1 MSRRKAAKR
10 RCFCENDARA
20 SAAQRART
28 RWKSGSQRK
37 LQRKTPAV
45 GTIARMKTT
54 SRRASSQPIFFR
66 RARLLTIKPASN
78 AAGAIK
84 PHASSAARC
93 GSSLVE
99 KLDQF
104 TVHEGRISPG
114 HAFQGTS
121 HCQWAAGSKRL
132 VVRNRGRNR
141 ATTATPARQDRDR
154 GSRRQTAAKFPLAD
168 SDRGG

>member
-1 MSRRKAAKR
+1 MSRSRRKAAKR

-20 SAAQRART
+20 SALQRART

-37 LQRKTPAV
+37 LQRKTPAA
-45 GTIARMKTT
+45 GSMARIKTT
-54 SRRASSQPIFFR
+54 SRRASSQPILFT
-66 RARLLTIKPASN
+66 RARLLTTKSASN

-114 HAFQGTS
+114 HALPGTS
-121 HCQWAAGSKRL
+121 HCRWAAGSRDC
-132 VVRNRGRNR
+132 R
-141 ATTATPARQDRDR
+141 AEPWT
-154 GSRRQTAAKFPLAD
+154 
-168 SDRGG
+168 